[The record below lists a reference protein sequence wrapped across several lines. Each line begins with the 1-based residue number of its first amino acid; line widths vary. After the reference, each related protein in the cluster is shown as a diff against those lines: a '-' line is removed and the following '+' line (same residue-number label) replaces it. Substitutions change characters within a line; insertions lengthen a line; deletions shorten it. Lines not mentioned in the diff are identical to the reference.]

1 MVSIPEK
8 HTSIRGEIEGAFGQ
22 VSAIVNASLG
32 PVNAAYP
39 HRPSNEPLKIDGS
52 KRADLGKVEPEDIQ
66 ALLESFHDQ
75 ARGVQDDSTLLLE
88 RLVTG
93 LSRLPEDSKTGK
105 HLTDNFVN
113 TLWDALPH
121 PPLSSLGGQYKYREA
136 DGRNNNISH
145 PSLGQAGSHYA
156 RSVKPVI
163 LQNIQLPDPGD
174 IFDELMDRGDAF
186 EEHPNKI
193 SSVLFYMAA
202 IITHDIFCT
211 NSKDNTISDTSSY
224 LDLSPL
230 YGKNGDEQKLIRTFK
245 DGKLKPDCFSEKR
258 TLGLPPGV
266 GVMLIMFNR
275 FHNKTATML
284 ALINE
289 NGRFTKP
296 KDDDA
301 SKWAKYDED
310 LFQTSRLITCGLYV
324 NIIVKD
330 YVRTIL
336 SLNRTS
342 STWAL
347 DPRSVSTKTMFNV
360 PAPEGVGNSVSAE
373 FNLIYR
379 WHSAI
384 SERDDKWIQEE
395 YERIFPGKNHKDM
408 PLHELMGGL
417 GKVVAGLPEDP
428 LERPFGGLTRNKDGT
443 LPEEGLVEILTSSIL
458 DVAGSFGA
466 NRVPTIMRSIEILG
480 IMQARQ
486 WNLASLNEFRLFFGL
501 KAHETFEEINP
512 DPIVAKKLKNLYD
525 SPDFVELYPGLTAEK
540 AKPPQAPGSGLC
552 VNYTISRAIL
562 SDAVSLVRG
571 DRFYTTDF
579 NGRALTNWGFTACN
593 FDTKVDQG
601 CVMYKLILG
610 AFPDA
615 FKGNSIY
622 AHFPFVT
629 PAENLVIQTNLDTA
643 KLYDWNPPKV
653 TPEVVSIDSYDA
665 VVKILNDKTN
675 WKVTWG
681 DSIEFLVSQPNER
694 YGDTYCLAGDDNA
707 NEESRK
713 LVMKALYP
721 NDWKKEVKAFY
732 QDITEKLLKKYTY
745 QIGGAN
751 CVDITRDVGNLAH
764 AHFSASLF
772 SLPLKTEDNPRGIY
786 TEQELSM
793 ILSLLFFAI
802 FYDIDPKKSFP
813 LKTAAKMLAKSLG
826 TLVLLNVE
834 SVSRFGKI
842 AEFVEKI
849 RAKSQLEDYGMHTIQ
864 RLLQSGLS
872 TKEVVWGQLLPT
884 ASSMVANQSQLFSQV
899 LDYYLTEGIEHLP
912 RMQEIAEHET
922 DESEDLLLHYFM
934 EGARL
939 RHTAGL
945 FREAAIDMTVQDHDC
960 TVQIPKNHRI
970 LANIVR
976 ASRDPVAFPDP
987 LKVDV
992 TRPLD
997 SYIHYGYGPHECAGV
1012 DASKVAMTTMFR
1024 AILRLKGLRLDP
1036 ANREGVRK
1044 VPAEHGYTVYLKPD
1058 WSDIWPIPTSLKIRW
1073 DGPALV

>member
-1 MVSIPEK
+1 L
-8 HTSIRGEIEGAFGQ
+8 HYCDGA
-22 VSAIVNASLG
+22 
-32 PVNAAYP
+32 
-39 HRPSNEPLKIDGS
+39 
-52 KRADLGKVEPEDIQ
+52 DIT
-66 ALLESFHDQ
+66 
-75 ARGVQDDSTLLLE
+75 R
-88 RLVTG
+88 
-93 LSRLPEDSKTGK
+93 
-105 HLTDNFVN
+105 
-113 TLWDALPH
+113 
-121 PPLSSLGGQYKYREA
+121 
-136 DGRNNNISH
+136 
-145 PSLGQAGSHYA
+145 
-156 RSVKPVI
+156 
-163 LQNIQLPDPGD
+163 
-174 IFDELMDRGDAF
+174 
-186 EEHPNKI
+186 
-193 SSVLFYMAA
+193 
-202 IITHDIFCT
+202 
-211 NSKDNTISDTSSY
+211 
-224 LDLSPL
+224 
-230 YGKNGDEQKLIRTFK
+230 
-245 DGKLKPDCFSEKR
+245 
-258 TLGLPPGV
+258 
-266 GVMLIMFNR
+266 
-275 FHNKTATML
+275 
-284 ALINE
+284 INE

-296 KDDDA
+296 KDDDT

-347 DPRSVSTKTMFNV
+347 DPRAVSTKTMFNV

-384 SERDDKWIQEE
+384 SERDDKWIQDE
-395 YERIFPGKNHKDM
+395 YERIFPGKIHKDM
-408 PLHELMGGL
+408 PIHELMGGL

-443 LPEEGLVEILTSSIL
+443 LPEEGLVEILKSSIL

-540 AKPPQAPGSGLC
+540 AKPPRAPGSGLC

-571 DRFYTTDF
+571 DRFFTTDF
-579 NGRALTNWGFTACN
+579 NGRSLTNWGFTACN

-622 AHFPFVT
+622 AHFPFVI
-629 PAENLVIQTNLDTA
+629 PAENLVIQTNLGTA

-653 TPEVVSIDSYDA
+653 TPEVISIDSYDA
-665 VVKILNDKTN
+665 VVKILKDKTN

-681 DSIEFLVSQPNER
+681 ESIEFLVSQPNER
-694 YGDTYCLAGDDNA
+694 YGDTYCLAGDDQA

-721 NDWKKEVKAFY
+721 NDWKKDVKAFY

-772 SLPLKTEDNPRGIY
+772 SLPLKTEDNPHGIY

-834 SVSRFGKI
+834 SVARFGKI

-849 RAKSQLEDYGMHTIQ
+849 RTKSQLEDYGMHTIQ

-912 RMQEIAEHET
+912 NMQELAEHET
-922 DESEDLLLHYFM
+922 DETEDLLLH
-934 EGARL
+934 
-939 RHTAGL
+939 
-945 FREAAIDMTVQDHDC
+945 
-960 TVQIPKNHRI
+960 
-970 LANIVR
+970 
-976 ASRDPVAFPDP
+976 
-987 LKVDV
+987 
-992 TRPLD
+992 
-997 SYIHYGYGPHECAGV
+997 
-1012 DASKVAMTTMFR
+1012 
-1024 AILRLKGLRLDP
+1024 
-1036 ANREGVRK
+1036 
-1044 VPAEHGYTVYLKPD
+1044 
-1058 WSDIWPIPTSLKIRW
+1058 
-1073 DGPALV
+1073 

>member
-1 MVSIPEK
+1 M
-8 HTSIRGEIEGAFGQ
+8 
-22 VSAIVNASLG
+22 
-32 PVNAAYP
+32 
-39 HRPSNEPLKIDGS
+39 HRCD
-52 KRADLGKVEPEDIQ
+52 
-66 ALLESFHDQ
+66 
-75 ARGVQDDSTLLLE
+75 
-88 RLVTG
+88 
-93 LSRLPEDSKTGK
+93 
-105 HLTDNFVN
+105 
-113 TLWDALPH
+113 
-121 PPLSSLGGQYKYREA
+121 EA
-136 DGRNNNISH
+136 D
-145 PSLGQAGSHYA
+145 
-156 RSVKPVI
+156 
-163 LQNIQLPDPGD
+163 
-174 IFDELMDRGDAF
+174 
-186 EEHPNKI
+186 
-193 SSVLFYMAA
+193 
-202 IITHDIFCT
+202 IT
-211 NSKDNTISDTSSY
+211 
-224 LDLSPL
+224 
-230 YGKNGDEQKLIRTFK
+230 R
-245 DGKLKPDCFSEKR
+245 
-258 TLGLPPGV
+258 
-266 GVMLIMFNR
+266 
-275 FHNKTATML
+275 
-284 ALINE
+284 INE

-912 RMQEIAEHET
+912 KMQEIAEHET
-922 DESEDLLLHYFM
+922 DESEDLLLH
-934 EGARL
+934 
-939 RHTAGL
+939 
-945 FREAAIDMTVQDHDC
+945 
-960 TVQIPKNHRI
+960 
-970 LANIVR
+970 
-976 ASRDPVAFPDP
+976 
-987 LKVDV
+987 
-992 TRPLD
+992 
-997 SYIHYGYGPHECAGV
+997 
-1012 DASKVAMTTMFR
+1012 
-1024 AILRLKGLRLDP
+1024 
-1036 ANREGVRK
+1036 
-1044 VPAEHGYTVYLKPD
+1044 
-1058 WSDIWPIPTSLKIRW
+1058 
-1073 DGPALV
+1073 

>member
-1 MVSIPEK
+1 MFWL
-8 HTSIRGEIEGAFGQ
+8 HYCDGA
-22 VSAIVNASLG
+22 
-32 PVNAAYP
+32 
-39 HRPSNEPLKIDGS
+39 
-52 KRADLGKVEPEDIQ
+52 DIT
-66 ALLESFHDQ
+66 
-75 ARGVQDDSTLLLE
+75 R
-88 RLVTG
+88 
-93 LSRLPEDSKTGK
+93 
-105 HLTDNFVN
+105 
-113 TLWDALPH
+113 
-121 PPLSSLGGQYKYREA
+121 
-136 DGRNNNISH
+136 
-145 PSLGQAGSHYA
+145 
-156 RSVKPVI
+156 
-163 LQNIQLPDPGD
+163 
-174 IFDELMDRGDAF
+174 
-186 EEHPNKI
+186 
-193 SSVLFYMAA
+193 
-202 IITHDIFCT
+202 
-211 NSKDNTISDTSSY
+211 
-224 LDLSPL
+224 
-230 YGKNGDEQKLIRTFK
+230 
-245 DGKLKPDCFSEKR
+245 
-258 TLGLPPGV
+258 
-266 GVMLIMFNR
+266 
-275 FHNKTATML
+275 
-284 ALINE
+284 INE

-296 KDDDA
+296 KDDDT

-347 DPRSVSTKTMFNV
+347 DPRAVSTKTMFNV

-384 SERDDKWIQEE
+384 SERDDKWIQDE
-395 YERIFPGKNHKDM
+395 YERIFPGKIHKDM
-408 PLHELMGGL
+408 PIHELMGGL

-443 LPEEGLVEILTSSIL
+443 LPEEGLVEILRSSIL

-540 AKPPQAPGSGLC
+540 AKPPRAPGSGLC

-571 DRFYTTDF
+571 DRFFTTDF
-579 NGRALTNWGFTACN
+579 NGRFLTNWGFTACN

-622 AHFPFVT
+622 AHFPFVI
-629 PAENLVIQTNLDTA
+629 PAENLVIQTNLGTA

-653 TPEVVSIDSYDA
+653 TPEVISIDSYDA
-665 VVKILNDKTN
+665 VVKILKDKTN

-681 DSIEFLVSQPNER
+681 ESIEFLVSQPNER
-694 YGDTYCLAGDDNA
+694 YGDTYCLAGDDQA

-772 SLPLKTEDNPRGIY
+772 SLPLKTEDNPHGIY

-834 SVSRFGKI
+834 SVARFGKI

-849 RAKSQLEDYGMHTIQ
+849 RAKSQLEDYGIHTIQ

-872 TKEVVWGQLLPT
+872 SKEVVWGQLLPT

-912 RMQEIAEHET
+912 KMQELAEHET
-922 DESEDLLLHYFM
+922 DETEDLLLH
-934 EGARL
+934 
-939 RHTAGL
+939 
-945 FREAAIDMTVQDHDC
+945 
-960 TVQIPKNHRI
+960 
-970 LANIVR
+970 
-976 ASRDPVAFPDP
+976 
-987 LKVDV
+987 
-992 TRPLD
+992 
-997 SYIHYGYGPHECAGV
+997 
-1012 DASKVAMTTMFR
+1012 
-1024 AILRLKGLRLDP
+1024 
-1036 ANREGVRK
+1036 
-1044 VPAEHGYTVYLKPD
+1044 
-1058 WSDIWPIPTSLKIRW
+1058 
-1073 DGPALV
+1073 